1 MNRKKEKKLS
11 YIVLVIFAV
20 LFILPLCWVIL
31 ASLDS
36 NANIAAKIPNLTMN
50 NYKDILASSTTW
62 YSLKN
67 GLILS
72 LGTAILTV
80 VLAGLLAY
88 PLSRYEMKYKKI
100 FMLGML
106 FMTSLPI
113 TTVMVPV
120 YKLFVMVKLYDNL
133 AGVVLFMTAANLPYA
148 IWMMKNFMDSVPI
161 SLEEAAWIDGASKLK
176 ALTKVVIPLMFA
188 GVSSVGIFVFSNCWG
203 NFQAPFLLLIT
214 SERCRH
220 LLHCTDSSEAIPFP
234 MVRWPHSQLFMQF
247 RPLSCMFFH
256 RNTCPKVLLWKVEQ
270 KAEPVIQA
278 TCYKKMGGKINDH
291 DRYLQTDSGKPPG
304 LGFGESDCFPELQYL
319 FELSRAKEG
328 KHDEVLASA
337 IQKLDSY
344 VSENGCITKEI
355 CTELEKELSFLAP
368 AGQKN

>member
-50 NYKDILASSTTW
+50 NYKDILTSSTTW

-80 VLAGLLAY
+80 VLAGLIAY

-113 TTVMVPV
+113 TTVM
-120 YKLFVMVKLYDNL
+120 FVMVKLYDNL

-214 SERCRH
+214 SEKMPASVTLYRFFGSH
-220 LLHCTDSSEAIPFP
+220 TISYGSLAAFSIIYAIPSIILY
-234 MVRWPHSQLFMQF
+234 VLSQKYMSKGFAM
-247 RPLSCMFFH
+247 
-256 RNTCPKVLLWKVEQ
+256 E
-270 KAEPVIQA
+270 
-278 TCYKKMGGKINDH
+278 GG
-291 DRYLQTDSGKPPG
+291 
-304 LGFGESDCFPELQYL
+304 
-319 FELSRAKEG
+319 AKG
-328 KHDEVLASA
+328 
-337 IQKLDSY
+337 
-344 VSENGCITKEI
+344 
-355 CTELEKELSFLAP
+355 
-368 AGQKN
+368 

>member
-1 MNRKKEKKLS
+1 
-11 YIVLVIFAV
+11 
-20 LFILPLCWVIL
+20 
-31 ASLDS
+31 
-36 NANIAAKIPNLTMN
+36 MN
-50 NYKDILASSTTW
+50 NYKDILTSSTTW

-80 VLAGLLAY
+80 VLAGLIAY

-188 GVSSVGIFVFSNCWG
+188 GVSSVGIICILQLLGQFPGTVPAADHQRKDAGICYTV
-203 NFQAPFLLLIT
+203 QILRKPYHFLWFAGRILNYLCN
-214 SERCRH
+214 SVHYPVC
-220 LLHCTDSSEAIPFP
+220 L
-234 MVRWPHSQLFMQF
+234 SQKYMSKGFAM
-247 RPLSCMFFH
+247 
-256 RNTCPKVLLWKVEQ
+256 E
-270 KAEPVIQA
+270 
-278 TCYKKMGGKINDH
+278 GG
-291 DRYLQTDSGKPPG
+291 
-304 LGFGESDCFPELQYL
+304 
-319 FELSRAKEG
+319 AKG
-328 KHDEVLASA
+328 
-337 IQKLDSY
+337 
-344 VSENGCITKEI
+344 
-355 CTELEKELSFLAP
+355 
-368 AGQKN
+368 

>member
-50 NYKDILASSTTW
+50 NYKDILTSSTTW

-80 VLAGLLAY
+80 VLAGLIAY

-161 SLEEAAWIDGASKLK
+161 SLEEAALK

-214 SERCRH
+214 SEKMPASVTLYRFFGSH
-220 LLHCTDSSEAIPFP
+220 TISYGSLAAFSIIYAIPSIILY
-234 MVRWPHSQLFMQF
+234 VLSQKYMSKGFAM
-247 RPLSCMFFH
+247 
-256 RNTCPKVLLWKVEQ
+256 E
-270 KAEPVIQA
+270 
-278 TCYKKMGGKINDH
+278 GG
-291 DRYLQTDSGKPPG
+291 
-304 LGFGESDCFPELQYL
+304 
-319 FELSRAKEG
+319 AKG
-328 KHDEVLASA
+328 
-337 IQKLDSY
+337 
-344 VSENGCITKEI
+344 
-355 CTELEKELSFLAP
+355 
-368 AGQKN
+368 

>member
-1 MNRKKEKKLS
+1 MTNAMLTTLMTLGAFGFIWIITAGGPGDATQTLPILMYQKAFKNYELGYGTAISMILLLVSAIFGLNLYKDERKGGLTYEQKKREKTFLHRTGH
-11 YIVLVIFAV
+11 FAV

-50 NYKDILASSTTW
+50 NYKDILTSSTTW

-80 VLAGLLAY
+80 VLAGLIAY

-214 SERCRH
+214 SEKMPASVTLYRFFGSH
-220 LLHCTDSSEAIPFP
+220 TISYGSLAAFSIIYAIPSIILY
-234 MVRWPHSQLFMQF
+234 VLSQKYM
-247 RPLSCMFFH
+247 S
-256 RNTCPKVLLWKVEQ
+256 KVLLWKVEQ

-278 TCYKKMGGKINDH
+278 TCYKK
-291 DRYLQTDSGKPPG
+291 SG
-304 LGFGESDCFPELQYL
+304 
-319 FELSRAKEG
+319 R
-328 KHDEVLASA
+328 
-337 IQKLDSY
+337 
-344 VSENGCITKEI
+344 
-355 CTELEKELSFLAP
+355 
-368 AGQKN
+368 KN